1 MRLHVEGPL
10 DDITEFREQ
19 LDDLEPTS
27 IFEVGAVA
35 EKRPDLFEYP
45 SLRFDPFMEFFIA
58 FSAQLSASAT
68 EKSARKIMAKAKHWP
83 RIRIK
88 VSMEKPPEDQLED
101 KSEGDKNQ

>member
-10 DDITEFREQ
+10 EDITEFREQ
-19 LDDLEPTS
+19 LGELETDS
-27 IFEVGAVA
+27 VLEVGTVA

-45 SLRFDPFMEFFIA
+45 SLRFDPLMEFFIA

-88 VSMEKPPEDQLED
+88 VSVEKPQDKQLED
-101 KSEGDKNQ
+101 KSTGNQNQ